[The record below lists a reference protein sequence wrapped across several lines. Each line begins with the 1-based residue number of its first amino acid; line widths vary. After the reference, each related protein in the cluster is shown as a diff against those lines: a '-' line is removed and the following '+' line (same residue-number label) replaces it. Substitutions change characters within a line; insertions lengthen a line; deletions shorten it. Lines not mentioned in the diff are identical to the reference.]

1 MIMPTSQKR
10 AAGAKVVPML
20 WRDCAWPV
28 RIFVHTR
35 LGRLRLVTRSA
46 AFRLQRFGVMPD
58 RTWGADIP
66 VRSKMGARRLF
77 RMASSPAPRQGRCGQ
92 ESPGSRRKAKG
103 SRMFPQPE
111 GCAPAASKNGV
122 AQRLR
127 PVLAFA
133 ASQLGGLAP
142 SRLRIYS
149 VFELPLPTK
158 L

>member
-35 LGRLRLVTRSA
+35 LGKLRLVTRSA
-46 AFRLQRFGVMPD
+46 AFRLQRFGVIPD
-58 RTWGADIP
+58 RTWRAGIP
-66 VRSKMGARRLF
+66 VRSKVAWRRLSPH
-77 RMASSPAPRQGRCGQ
+77 ASRRSPCGQ
-92 ESPGSRRKAKG
+92 ECPRSWRKPRPG
-103 SRMFPQPE
+103 RMFLQPE
-111 GCAPAASKNGV
+111 GWAPAAISNSV
-122 AQRLR
+122 ARRLR

-149 VFELPLPTK
+149 VFELPVPTK